1 MRCTTIA
8 SALLEAYE
16 RDGWRGAAKE
26 KLKPVEV
33 SRSRPGSGLG
43 STSRGIGVARF
54 VADRRLFFLQTQ
66 ELHRARTSIYEA
78 QMTIRRCFRV
88 FDECGGCK
96 PLPLAAF
103 EGGGLQSSSTELK
116 GPQQVGRG
124 GAPARALIF
133 LPQRASN
140 LLCALVC
147 QIFVAPVGVKSVLC
161 PCVSNICCALWC
173 KIFFGTMQTI
183 FSFCSIFDFSI
194 FPKVSIF

>member
-1 MRCTTIA
+1 MTRIRRER
-8 SALLEAYE
+8 ALLEAYE

-103 EGGGLQSSSTELK
+103 EGGDPEHGAIDQADIFCGKVRQPASAPRRVPSAAGRAS
-116 GPQQVGRG
+116 GRG
-124 GAPARALIF
+124 
-133 LPQRASN
+133 
-140 LLCALVC
+140 
-147 QIFVAPVGVKSVLC
+147 
-161 PCVSNICCALWC
+161 
-173 KIFFGTMQTI
+173 
-183 FSFCSIFDFSI
+183 
-194 FPKVSIF
+194 